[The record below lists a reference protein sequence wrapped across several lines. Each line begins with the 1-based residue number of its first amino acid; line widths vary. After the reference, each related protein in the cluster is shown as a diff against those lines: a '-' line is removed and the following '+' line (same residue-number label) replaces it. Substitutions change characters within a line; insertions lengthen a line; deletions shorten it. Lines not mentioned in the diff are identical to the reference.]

1 MINKNI
7 IAMGFVSFFTDM
19 ASAMVTTIL
28 PIYIVYILN
37 DGVDKLGYVI
47 AIATFVSYAFR
58 FVFGYLSD
66 KYQKVKLFLV
76 IGYFISAVTKPL
88 LYFANSWQSVASLR
102 ALERMGK
109 AVRSATKDTLIS
121 YYAPKDESG
130 KNFGFHKMMDIGGEV
145 VGALIAFFALFYLG
159 KELYV
164 FKNIFLA
171 TLIPGIIAVLVLLFF
186 VDDVPYDKKEKIEIN
201 LKDDYKLL
209 PILIT
214 YFGIIFFMMN
224 DNFYIIK
231 AKESGISIAY
241 IPLLVVLLNLTQ
253 TILSYF
259 IGLKIDK
266 IGAKKILNISFIFA
280 LLSLIALFYGFVIVS
295 FILLGVFIVSSL
307 NAIRSYI
314 SQNAVNKSSVYGFL
328 YAGVAIFSSLGAIVI
343 GNIWQFYSEKDAFI
357 FSFIGVSFVIIINI
371 KDFYVTR
378 NS

>member
-1 MINKNI
+1 LNINKNI
-7 IAMGFVSFFTDM
+7 IGMGFVSFFTDM

-28 PIYIVYILN
+28 PIYIVYILGQ
-37 DGVDKLGYVI
+37 GVDKLGYVI

-66 KYQKVKLFLV
+66 KYKQVKLFLV
-76 IGYFISAVTKPL
+76 IGYFISAITKPL
-88 LYFANSWQSVASLR
+88 LYFTHSWQSVASLR

-145 VGALIAFFALFYLG
+145 VGAMIAFFALFYLG

-164 FKNIFLA
+164 FQNIFLA
-171 TLIPGIIAVLVLLFF
+171 TLIPGVIAVLVLLFF
-186 VDDVPYDKKEKIEIN
+186 VNDVPYKKNEKEVKIN
-201 LKDDYKLL
+201 LKDDYNLL
-209 PILIT
+209 PVLLT
-214 YFGIIFFMMN
+214 YFGIMFFMMS

-253 TILSYF
+253 TIFSYF

-266 IGAKKILNISFIFA
+266 IGAKKILNISFLFA
-280 LLSLIALFYGFVIVS
+280 LLSLIALFYGFVITS

-314 SQNAVNKSSVYGFL
+314 SQNAINKSSVYGFL
-328 YAGVAIFSSLGAIVI
+328 YAGVAIFSSFGAIVI
-343 GNIWQFYSEKDAFI
+343 GNIWQKFGDNYAI
-357 FSFIGVSFVIIINI
+357 VFSLVGVSFMSFILMLKGKI
-371 KDFYVTR
+371 
-378 NS
+378 

>member
-19 ASAMVTTIL
+19 SSAMVTTIL

-66 KYQKVKLFLV
+66 KYQKVKLFLI
-76 IGYFISAVTKPL
+76 IGYAISAVTKPL
-88 LYFANSWQSVASLR
+88 LYFASSWQSVASLR
-102 ALERMGK
+102 AVERMGK

-121 YYAPKDESG
+121 YYAPKNESG
-130 KNFGFHKMMDIGGEV
+130 KNFGFHKMMDIAGEV
-145 VGALIAFFALFYLG
+145 IGALIAFFALFYLG
-159 KELYV
+159 KGLNI
-164 FKNIFLA
+164 FQNIFLA
-171 TLIPGIIAVLVLLFF
+171 TLIPGVIAVLVLLFF
-186 VDDVPYDKKEKIEIN
+186 VNDVPYKKKNKNTKIN

-209 PILIT
+209 PILLA
-214 YFGIIFFMMN
+214 YFGIMFFMMS

-259 IGLKIDK
+259 VGLRIDK
-266 IGAKKILNISFIFA
+266 IGSINILNISFIFA
-280 LLSLIALFYGFVIVS
+280 LFSLISLFYGFVIIS
-295 FILLGVFIVSSL
+295 FILLGIFIVSSL

-314 SQNAVNKSSVYGFL
+314 SQNAVNKSSIYGFL
-328 YAGVAIFSSLGAIVI
+328 YAGVAVFSSLGAIVI
-343 GNIWQFYSEKDAFI
+343 GDIWQFYSQNSAFI
-357 FSFIGVSFVIIINI
+357 FSFVGVSFVLIISII
-371 KDFYVTR
+371 KTYF
-378 NS
+378 